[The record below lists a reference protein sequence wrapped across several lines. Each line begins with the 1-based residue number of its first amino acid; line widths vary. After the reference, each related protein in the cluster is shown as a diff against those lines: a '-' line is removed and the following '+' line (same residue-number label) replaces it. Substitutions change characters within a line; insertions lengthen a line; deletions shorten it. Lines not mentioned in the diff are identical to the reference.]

1 MDPSRVFQKHFRHP
15 KSVRPNG
22 EVVVLSAEGVEEKE
36 AETDGS
42 EIEEFNEEIPE
53 VKRERQRA
61 SAAMFAF

>member
-1 MDPSRVFQKHFRHP
+1 M
-15 KSVRPNG
+15 RPNG